1 MLAPQAV
8 LRVGRSRAGPSS
20 EYLEKSRMERRAPLT
35 VSQGQPPPSGG
46 SWVLPSPWPS
56 PGAGTGCHRTIALGG
71 ARAASCPRWDV
82 LLWLLPAAG
91 SPTEGAPRRE
101 GECGE
106 RRGWVLC
113 GASMAGREGP
123 RSPVLWL
130 RVLALPPLPLYRGSL
145 QVAEG
150 AGGGEGTCTG
160 WTRTATPSRCGFSR
174 VIFMFAGL
182 LLSVQAQ

>member
-8 LRVGRSRAGPSS
+8 LRVGWSPAGPSS
-20 EYLEKSRMERRAPLT
+20 ESLEKSRVERRHHSL
-35 VSQGQPPPSGG
+35 SQGQPPPSGG
-46 SWVLPSPWPS
+46 SWVPPSPWPS

-106 RRGWVLC
+106 QRGWASVGRRWQAGKGPEALC
-113 GASMAGREGP
+113 SGCASSPSLSCLCTGGASRWRGAQGVGRGLARGGP
-123 RSPVLWL
+123 
-130 RVLALPPLPLYRGSL
+130 APLPLPD
-145 QVAEG
+145 VVF
-150 AGGGEGTCTG
+150 
-160 WTRTATPSRCGFSR
+160 P
-174 VIFMFAGL
+174 V
-182 LLSVQAQ
+182 